1 MYKLFMAFRY
11 LRAHKIIYFSIVG
24 VTLGIMTMVV
34 VTSLMGGF
42 SRDMRSRI
50 RGMQAPIVVM
60 SVDKNLWITDYDAI
74 CADIKKIPHVTGC
87 APRLEYDAWLGRGGS
102 YSDVHIVG
110 LVPEAERGVSDLEA
124 SFHKG
129 GKQNFDFKHDDG
141 SPLRNAGVVLG
152 AELRGS
158 GTIGLLTARHG
169 TTPIL
174 CVKDFEVVGRSR
186 SGMVEYD
193 SNYVFMDLASA
204 QEFLQVPDRA
214 NLLAVSVDDYEKYGQ
229 QVRAEILDT
238 FHKRRPCNNP
248 EDHGPSL
255 GSGFFG
261 GSFGYRCG
269 LYRAVT
275 WEQTKRV
282 LLQAV
287 EVEKGM
293 MYILLSFIIVVAG
306 FNIVAVYTLV
316 VKAKT
321 RDIGILRALGGTEG
335 GVTSIFLLSGGICG
349 LIGSIFGIILG
360 LLVALNLNEILDFIR
375 VVSREMNKM
384 GLDLTR
390 GINAVPRG
398 ATILAGLSLSVAL
411 ILLVCNWLVLYKE
424 RQAHPWKR
432 MIGAGVALGFATWFS
447 TAWMTT
453 YQPNDHYDA
462 NFGPDSRWIFTG
474 IIVGIW
480 TLFCAAWRF
489 LDRFRRHPSWIF
501 FGFGSSIFM
510 CASALGVIATLAI
523 AAGILDRKPDA
534 GWPGLELFSRQ
545 IYYLDRVPV
554 FVDYSALVYIVIWT
568 LFVSFC
574 CSIYPALRA
583 AAANPVEA
591 IRDE

>member
-1 MYKLFMAFRY
+1 MAFRY

-42 SRDMRSRI
+42 SRDMRTRI
-50 RGMQAPIVVM
+50 RGMQTPIVVT
-60 SVDKNLWITDYDAI
+60 SFDKNLWITDYDAI
-74 CADIKKIPHVTGC
+74 CEDIRKLPHVTGC

-110 LVPEAERGVSDLEA
+110 LVPAQERTVSELE
-124 SFHKG
+124 SFFQKG
-129 GKQNFDFKHDDG
+129 GKRTFDFLHDDG
-141 SPLRNAGVVLG
+141 SPLRNSGAVLG

-158 GTIGLLTARHG
+158 GTIGLLTARQG

-174 CVKDFEVVGRSR
+174 CVKDFEVVGRCR

-193 SNYVFMDLASA
+193 SNYVFMDIASA
-204 QEFLQVPDRA
+204 QEFLQVPNRA

-229 QVRAEILDT
+229 LVRQEIIEA
-238 FHKRRPCNNP
+238 FHKRSPCNNP

-255 GSGFFG
+255 GAYGQS
-261 GSFGYRCG
+261 SAYFGYRCG
-269 LYRAVT
+269 MYRAMT
-275 WEQTKRV
+275 WEQSKRV

-349 LIGSIFGIILG
+349 LIGSIFGILLG

-375 VVSREMNKM
+375 VVSREMNRM
-384 GLDLTR
+384 GLDSGR
-390 GINAVPRG
+390 AVNALPRG
-398 ATILAGLSLSVAL
+398 ATLLAAISLAVAMILMVF
-411 ILLVCNWLVLYKE
+411 NWLILYKE
-424 RQAHPWKR
+424 RQPHPWKR
-432 MIGAGVALGFATWFS
+432 MIAAGVALGAAAWFS
-447 TAWMTT
+447 TAWMAD
-453 YQPNDHYDA
+453 YSPHDFYDA
-462 NFGPDSRWIFTG
+462 SFSSGSRWIFTM
-474 IIVGIW
+474 IIMGVW
-480 TLFCAAWRF
+480 ALFCATWRG
-489 LDRFRRHPSWIF
+489 LNRYRRHPSWIF
-501 FGFGSSIFM
+501 FGFGGSIFM
-510 CASALGVIATLAI
+510 VAAFLGVVSTLAI
-523 AAGILDRKPDA
+523 ASGILDRRPDA

-554 FVDYSALVYIVIWT
+554 FVDYGALVYIVIWT